1 MWGILTELTAAVA
14 TEQIKNAAALL
25 TNIFDNKIQKIPL

>member
-1 MWGILTELTAAVA
+1 MWGIFTELTAAVA

-25 TNIFDNKIQKIPL
+25 FNIFDNKIQEIPL